1 MACRACAEEA
11 RASGGVGS
19 RVALDFEKLET
30 AGWTVDQREKSL
42 VFFSPLP
49 EKKRFKSSK
58 DVADYLKSR
67 GEFVS
72 FIRCYFGT
80 SAMST
85 FLLT

>member
-30 AGWTVDQREKSL
+30 AGWTVEQWEKSL

-49 EKKRFKSSK
+49 EKKRFQGCCRLLEESWRIRLLYSMLLWNFCDVSK
-58 DVADYLKSR
+58 P
-67 GEFVS
+67 
-72 FIRCYFGT
+72 
-80 SAMST
+80 
-85 FLLT
+85 